1 MQELENSA
9 SSDATVRE
17 KIANLPPEVSDINLL
32 SRLEGDVRFE
42 RSGCHQHESFLFIN
56 HELRI
61 IRFHADRRMG
71 EALLRQVNEAV
82 SLLADY
88 NARLINEM
96 TERKKAANLL
106 RDFIQSQ
113 RGLLIQA
120 ENRSQVQLLI

>member
-1 MQELENSA
+1 
-9 SSDATVRE
+9 
-17 KIANLPPEVSDINLL
+17 
-32 SRLEGDVRFE
+32 
-42 RSGCHQHESFLFIN
+42 
-56 HELRI
+56 
-61 IRFHADRRMG
+61 MG

-96 TERKKAANLL
+96 SERKKVSGLL

-120 ENRSQVQLLI
+120 ENRSQVFFI